1 MLKKALFLIGMLIII
16 SACVITSPAEM
27 FTGTPTICVECVQ
40 QTLCAENVD
49 DDSCQPVLDG
59 TLLPPEEDEPS
70 AVTDEPVDPSFEEA
84 TETPRPGYTKPT
96 MAQFS
101 TFTPTKTPT
110 PTETMYITVEPTRV
124 RTKTFTP
131 SATKTSTPATWI
143 YKPQKGAPKYTK
155 NFAHP
160 DLGCNWSGVSGQV
173 FGKNN
178 EPQLDVVA
186 VITGDSNGTPVDQM
200 GFAGASTAYG
210 PGGFEMSLPV
220 PPERT
225 YATIDIQLFDLE
237 GHELSKKYSFDT
249 YSECTKNLVVFN
261 FVLAY

>member
-1 MLKKALFLIGMLIII
+1 MLKKALFLIGLLIII
-16 SACVITSPAEM
+16 SACVITSPAEI
-27 FTGTPTICVECVQ
+27 FIGTPTICVECVQ

-49 DDSCQPVLDG
+49 GDACLPLLED
-59 TLLPPEEDEPS
+59 TLLTPEQEEPELS
-70 AVTDEPVDPSFEEA
+70 TDESIDPSSEII
-84 TETPRPGYTKPT
+84 TETPQPDYIKPT
-96 MAQFS
+96 MPQFS

-110 PTETMYITVEPTRV
+110 PTETVYFTLEPTRV

-131 SATKTSTPATWI
+131 SVTKTSTPATWI

-178 EPQLDVVA
+178 EPQMDVVA

-200 GFAGASTAYG
+200 GYAGASPAYG